1 MDCTV
6 YSVSTYPLDGDLS
19 GGYPP
24 LKWLSLEF
32 RSDCSNWGLQE
43 IQHST
48 KSELQVDLVVS
59 FVFSQVI
66 ATKFSLTNQN
76 SFSLIPSFF
85 ILNNNILHQ
94 WGTIVWSNN
103 PQDEFGGILFT
114 GPEDSMTIQSLKLLL
129 EKNFCPWFHLSPSWK
144 YWEIIHHPVWKLVL
158 LNPGHQCCK
167 G

>member
-1 MDCTV
+1 MDCAV

-32 RSDCSNWGLQE
+32 RSDYSNWGLQD

-66 ATKFSLTNQN
+66 ATKFSLTYQN
-76 SFSLIPSFF
+76 SFFLIPSFF
-85 ILNNNILHQ
+85 ILNNSSPMGYDCL
-94 WGTIVWSNN
+94 VK
-103 PQDEFGGILFT
+103 
-114 GPEDSMTIQSLKLLL
+114 QSLGRIWRDSIHWAWGQYDNTITQVTIREKLLSMISSVSFMEIL
-129 EKNFCPWFHLSPSWK
+129 RNHTSPSLKISASESWS
-144 YWEIIHHPVWKLVL
+144 PML
-158 LNPGHQCCK
+158 
-167 G
+167 